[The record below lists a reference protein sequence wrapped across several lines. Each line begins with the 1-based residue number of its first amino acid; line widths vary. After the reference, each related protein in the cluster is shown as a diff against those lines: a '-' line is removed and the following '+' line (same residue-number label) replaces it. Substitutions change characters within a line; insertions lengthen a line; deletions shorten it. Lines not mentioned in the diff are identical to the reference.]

1 MSAPVKKEIRLLLP
15 AWVAA
20 MLLAIAPVWILGNLG
35 AIYYANFT
43 MVPDFCFVFGAILLG
58 IASFGQEFGSGA
70 FTLLLSQPVER
81 RRFWLVKT
89 AVLAGAFVSVF
100 LAYLVS
106 RRIHFE
112 LYGFAH
118 YLTYYEHR
126 SRSLLLSQAVK
137 LASAFWG
144 KFSLIALYAFAIF
157 SSGLWTT
164 LLLRR
169 TSEAFWLTLLTPLA
183 ITVAVGTV
191 LDNFVASN
199 RIINVVIEITL
210 ALYAIAG
217 FFWARRLFLRAQDVE
232 WTGGDIAFPSRKRIS
247 ERIMVSDRRRRWF
260 SALVWKELQLH
271 QVNIL
276 IAGLI
281 LALHLASVVIRK
293 VHSHFADPIVL
304 GILEQVWVLWL
315 LMPLLIGSAAIAE
328 EHRLGVIASQFCLP
342 VSRRAQFGI
351 KFFVGLILSL
361 LLGGLMPFIIERAR
375 EFNDLIFVAAAAIFF
390 ISFYASTLAP
400 TTLQAIGLAI
410 VVAGAICFYE
420 VATFGSV
427 FTRRVG
433 LELLKLFLGVPTL
446 LLVLG
451 GLIYWNFK
459 WLHPM
464 GKLRWR
470 NGLTILA
477 SFAFIFVVT
486 NGIYF
491 RAWEWLTPIESP

>member
-1 MSAPVKKEIRLLLP
+1 
-15 AWVAA
+15 
-20 MLLAIAPVWILGNLG
+20 
-35 AIYYANFT
+35 
-43 MVPDFCFVFGAILLG
+43 
-58 IASFGQEFGSGA
+58 
-70 FTLLLSQPVER
+70 
-81 RRFWLVKT
+81 
-89 AVLAGAFVSVF
+89 
-100 LAYLVS
+100 
-106 RRIHFE
+106 
-112 LYGFAH
+112 
-118 YLTYYEHR
+118 
-126 SRSLLLSQAVK
+126 
-137 LASAFWG
+137 
-144 KFSLIALYAFAIF
+144 
-157 SSGLWTT
+157 
-164 LLLRR
+164 
-169 TSEAFWLTLLTPLA
+169 
-183 ITVAVGTV
+183 
-191 LDNFVASN
+191 
-199 RIINVVIEITL
+199 
-210 ALYAIAG
+210 
-217 FFWARRLFLRAQDVE
+217 
-232 WTGGDIAFPSRKRIS
+232 
-247 ERIMVSDRRRRWF
+247 MVSDRRRRWF

-491 RAWEWLTPIESP
+491 RFWEWLTPIESPPGPARLHDSREIKFAANYDTLYAVLPDGRLWADTFAFDLRTNWAGAWDTIAPHRCRIQFIGGSNWITVAASFFQAIGIQSDGSLWSLARQWNPSQRAWRQTGAFNLTRIGSESNWSQAAGGSGFLLLKTDGSLWIWGTNAYDWSASNSIQKKLKLDLAVLPARFVQQTDWTGLYSSSHTA